1 MHTIAIS
8 LIVCGFM
15 FNCYAIA
22 FLLLEKRKTD
32 LQKKIFQENLEE
44 IDYHLRKARRGR
56 IAGG

>member
-8 LIVCGFM
+8 LIVCGCM
-15 FNCYAIA
+15 FNCYAIV
-22 FLLLEKRKTD
+22 FLLAEKRKTD

-44 IDYHLRKARRGR
+44 IDYHLRKARRGG